1 MNSTASALPLDYE
14 VQSRIRKV
22 QAFGRNA
29 RAVCAVIFW
38 SALVAVVALPL
49 IFVIARTGTAA
60 GASLPPHVVPG
71 SSSGDGGSYDVLQAL
86 LSPVQLMVTVVMV
99 MGIVM
104 GVWLA
109 VLRQLHRLFGNLAAG
124 AIFTSETVGRVRNVG
139 RLLLLW
145 AVLGIVI
152 PAAIV
157 IARGVVDASVPMDLD
172 RVFPS
177 MPELFL
183 SFATAGLVLLASWIM
198 DVGLYVK
205 DHAEALQQDAEL
217 TI

>member
-1 MNSTASALPLDYE
+1 
-14 VQSRIRKV
+14 
-22 QAFGRNA
+22 
-29 RAVCAVIFW
+29 VCAVLFW
-38 SALVAVVALPL
+38 SAVVAVVVMPF

-60 GASLPPHVVPG
+60 GPGLPPTVAPG
-71 SSSGDGGSYDVLQAL
+71 PNSGDGGSFDVLQAL
-86 LSPVQLMVTVVMV
+86 LTPVQLMVGLFLVMSVV
-99 MGIVM
+99 I

-124 AIFTSETVGRVRNVG
+124 AIFTSENVVRIRNVG

-152 PAAIV
+152 PAAVV
-157 IARGVVDASVPMDLD
+157 IARGVLDASVPMDLD

-177 MPELFL
+177 LSELFL

-205 DHAEALQQDAEL
+205 DHAEALQHDAEL